1 MRSFLF
7 KKSANI
13 EIAKYESD
21 RQSVSESRMSNDKL
35 ASQLKKHSVLKVH
48 LAPKVHF
55 ALKVHSA
62 LEVHAVKLSVK
73 FFMVGLPP
81 PPPYTPSQWKK
92 LQNKQTYSQA
102 IYKIFTY
109 LDLNRTILTFDGRRL
124 LMEDDL

>member
-1 MRSFLF
+1 MRNFLL

-62 LEVHAVKLSVK
+62 LEVHANNNNNNLFQIIQKLICMQIIVNLDHMGHCK
-73 FFMVGLPP
+73 GVPPLNLHLLPFLP
-81 PPPYTPSQWKK
+81 
-92 LQNKQTYSQA
+92 
-102 IYKIFTY
+102 
-109 LDLNRTILTFDGRRL
+109 
-124 LMEDDL
+124 

>member
-35 ASQLKKHSVLKVH
+35 ASQLQKHSVLKVH

-62 LEVHAVKLSVK
+62 LEVHAVKLSVI
-73 FFMVGLPP
+73 VGLPP
-81 PPPYTPSQWKK
+81 PPYPFSAEKIA
-92 LQNKQTYSQA
+92 KQTNLFSG
-102 IYKIFTY
+102 Y
-109 LDLNRTILTFDGRRL
+109 LQDV
-124 LMEDDL
+124 

>member
-21 RQSVSESRMSNDKL
+21 RQSVSESRMLNDKL

-81 PPPYTPSQWKK
+81 PSQRKK

-102 IYKIFTY
+102 IYRMY
-109 LDLNRTILTFDGRRL
+109 SRQ
-124 LMEDDL
+124 

>member
-35 ASQLKKHSVLKVH
+35 ASQLQKHSVLKVR

-55 ALKVHSA
+55 ALKVHSV
-62 LEVHAVKLSVK
+62 LEVHAVKLSV
-73 FFMVGLPP
+73 MVGLPP
-81 PPPYTPSQWKK
+81 LPLLSGKNCKTNK
-92 LQNKQTYSQA
+92 L
-102 IYKIFTY
+102 ILRLFTGC
-109 LDLNRTILTFDGRRL
+109 LADNDDFDLS
-124 LMEDDL
+124 

>member
-35 ASQLKKHSVLKVH
+35 ASQLQKHSVLKVH

-81 PPPYTPSQWKK
+81 PHPFSAEKIA
-92 LQNKQTYSQA
+92 KQTNLFA
-102 IYKIFTY
+102 GY
-109 LDLNRTILTFDGRRL
+109 LQDV
-124 LMEDDL
+124 

>member
-48 LAPKVHF
+48 LAPKVYF

-62 LEVHAVKLSVK
+62 LEVHTVKLSVK
-73 FFMVGLPP
+73 FFMV
-81 PPPYTPSQWKK
+81 Y
-92 LQNKQTYSQA
+92 LQRS
-102 IYKIFTY
+102 FY
-109 LDLNRTILTFDGRRL
+109 L
-124 LMEDDL
+124 

>member
-62 LEVHAVKLSVK
+62 LEVHAVKFFSGKNCKTNKLILRLFTGCIADNDDFDLS
-73 FFMVGLPP
+73 
-81 PPPYTPSQWKK
+81 
-92 LQNKQTYSQA
+92 
-102 IYKIFTY
+102 
-109 LDLNRTILTFDGRRL
+109 
-124 LMEDDL
+124 

>member
-35 ASQLKKHSVLKVH
+35 ASQLQKHSVLKVH

-55 ALKVHSA
+55 ALKVHSV
-62 LEVHAVKLSVK
+62 LEVHAVKLSV
-73 FFMVGLPP
+73 MVGLPP
-81 PPPYTPSQWKK
+81 LPLLSGKNCKTNK
-92 LQNKQTYSQA
+92 L
-102 IYKIFTY
+102 ILRLFTGC
-109 LDLNRTILTFDGRRL
+109 LADNDDFDLS
-124 LMEDDL
+124 

>member
-1 MRSFLF
+1 MWS
-7 KKSANI
+7 
-13 EIAKYESD
+13 
-21 RQSVSESRMSNDKL
+21 DKL
-35 ASQLKKHSVLKVH
+35 ASQLQKHSVLKIH

-81 PPPYTPSQWKK
+81 PTPSQRKK

-102 IYKIFTY
+102 IYRMY
-109 LDLNRTILTFDGRRL
+109 SRQ
-124 LMEDDL
+124 

>member
-62 LEVHAVKLSVK
+62 LEVHTVKLSV
-73 FFMVGLPP
+73 MVGLPP
-81 PPPYTPSQWKK
+81 PTPSQRKK

-102 IYKIFTY
+102 IYRMY
-109 LDLNRTILTFDGRRL
+109 SRQ
-124 LMEDDL
+124 

>member
-35 ASQLKKHSVLKVH
+35 ASQLQKHSVLKVH

-62 LEVHAVKLSVK
+62 LEVHAVKLSV
-73 FFMVGLPP
+73 MVGLPP
-81 PPPYTPSQWKK
+81 PYSFSAEKIA
-92 LQNKQTYSQA
+92 KQTNL
-102 IYKIFTY
+102 FLGY
-109 LDLNRTILTFDGRRL
+109 LQDV
-124 LMEDDL
+124 

>member
-35 ASQLKKHSVLKVH
+35 ASQLQKHSVLKVH

-62 LEVHAVKLSVK
+62 LEVHAVKLSV
-73 FFMVGLPP
+73 MVGLPP
-81 PPPYTPSQWKK
+81 PLPLLSGKNCKTNK
-92 LQNKQTYSQA
+92 L
-102 IYKIFTY
+102 ILRLFTGC
-109 LDLNRTILTFDGRRL
+109 LADNDDFDLS
-124 LMEDDL
+124 